1 MALAPQVFKYTDW
14 LAKDTLRILKNK
26 LMLASF
32 FNTEDKK
39 DFGQSFP
46 VGATIR
52 KQFPWRATSVEGL
65 PYQPQSIQRRE
76 TSITIDTNIQVAW
89 EYDSFEKALKM
100 ERPEAALRKA
110 YSEPAAD
117 EIAQQIESRAALW
130 ATNHCNN
137 FVGVLGTNPTSF
149 QDTTGKA
156 RQTLLEMA
164 AWKGRKA
171 FIIPP
176 KVNTTLVGSNL
187 GLFHEGD
194 EISRMF
200 KDGYIGRQGGF
211 EWAESMSLYSHTA
224 ATWAGTVEV
233 TSTQTGTDA
242 ISTLVLTCTN
252 GDTFKKGDKFSIAVT
267 EAANPATRRG
277 TGSPKLFT
285 ILSDDQTISGTSATI
300 TISPPM
306 YGPGSP
312 YQNVV
317 ALPLAGADL
326 TLFPGT
332 TSPNGKS
339 GIIGFAITD
348 QAFALAGV
356 KLDGPPSAGDTIC
369 EQQQDPNSGLAV
381 RYLRQFDGRSSSW
394 INRIDCAIGFGDFYV
409 DNCIGILSA

>member
-14 LAKDTLRILKNK
+14 LAKDTLRILKNR
-26 LMLASF
+26 LMLASY
-32 FNTEDKK
+32 FNTDDKK

-52 KQFPWRATSVEGL
+52 KEFPWRATSVEGL

-76 TSITIDTNIQVAW
+76 TTITIDTNIQVAW

-110 YSEPAAD
+110 YSEPAAE

-149 QDTTGKA
+149 QATTGGA

-164 AWKGRKA
+164 AWKGKKA

-176 KVNTTLVGSNL
+176 KVNTSMLTGTLA
-187 GLFHEGD
+187 LFNPASA
-194 EISRMF
+194 ISQQYQT
-200 KDGYIGRQGGF
+200 GAIGHQGGF
-211 EWAESMSLYSHTA
+211 DWFESMSLYSHTA
-224 ATWAGTVEV
+224 ATWQGTVEV

-242 ISTLVLTCTN
+242 ISTLVLTVTS
-252 GDTFKKGDKFSIAVT
+252 GDTFKLGDKFSIAAV

-277 TGSPKLFT
+277 TGSSKLFT
-285 ILSDDQTISGTSATI
+285 ILSADQTISGTSATI
-300 TISPPM
+300 TISPAI

-332 TSPNGKS
+332 ASPNAKS

-369 EQQQDPNSGLAV
+369 EQTQDPNSGLSV
-381 RYLRQFDGRSSSW
+381 RYLRQFDGRTSSW